1 MEKFHIDG
9 SIVYLLPVIHAL
21 EGEEKKVADAFERV
35 EPDCVAMGISPE
47 DIRLIEREEGDE
59 EFEMSLQHQSY
70 LMHLSAY
77 GNISIPPLDI
87 RTAYEMAKKRGVP
100 VEAVD
105 IDDERYAELLT
116 ANVSIFVLIRHSRKV
131 KKLSRRKFRA
141 KSAEEFVHE
150 WDRELNAIPSFRRI
164 EDERE
169 RHMAERVRRL
179 CSHHKRILA
188 IIQLERCKGVIRE
201 LERYKK

>member
-21 EGEEKKVADAFERV
+21 EGEEKKVADAFERM

-87 RTAYEMAKKRGVP
+87 RTTYEMAKKRGVP

-105 IDDERYAELLT
+105 IDDERY
-116 ANVSIFVLIRHSRKV
+116 SRKV